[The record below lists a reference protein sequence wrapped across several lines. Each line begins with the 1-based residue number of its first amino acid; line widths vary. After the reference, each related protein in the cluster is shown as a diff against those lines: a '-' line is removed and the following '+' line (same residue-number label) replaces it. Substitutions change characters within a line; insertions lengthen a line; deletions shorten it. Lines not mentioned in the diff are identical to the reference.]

1 MRTDDVVKHFGKKA
15 NIARALKIARSS
27 VSGWGEL
34 VPERR
39 AVRLEKIT
47 GGALKYDESLY
58 GKHDNPKK
66 HKESD

>member
-27 VSGWGEL
+27 VSGWGDL

-39 AVRLEKIT
+39 AVRLEKLT
-47 GGALKYDESLY
+47 GGALKYDQSLY
-58 GKHDNPKK
+58 EKHDTTETQ
-66 HKESD
+66 KESD